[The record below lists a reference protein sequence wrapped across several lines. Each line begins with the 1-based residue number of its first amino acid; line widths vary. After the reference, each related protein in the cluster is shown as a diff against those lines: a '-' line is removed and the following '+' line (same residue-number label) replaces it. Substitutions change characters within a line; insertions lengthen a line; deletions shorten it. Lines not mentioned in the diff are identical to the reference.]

1 MESWHRNLEDR
12 QSGRRDGCEMETS
25 KDKLHF
31 TFSTTHLNAVGVLQD
46 QAASFTRAH
55 TSDSKRREAEE
66 DDPVGGG
73 AAGGLACF
81 LKPKDH

>member
-1 MESWHRNLEDR
+1 
-12 QSGRRDGCEMETS
+12 METS